1 MIPKTSNIFYID
13 QITPTKFSHLI
24 TSRALSQPHNAQGK
38 RLQKFRNC
46 ELNGMA
52 KPMTACKFPLTL
64 RSNDMSISNLKKSEI
79 FANVDG
85 NRPASSRQLYAVA
98 RHFGKVGG
106 NDQGESYRLQK
117 IYSAILLKFQ
127 NEHTETPITHSDV
140 SRFFESSEVPPK
152 FVKMINTKPVKA
164 KKIIKDTPKAK
175 KATPKVTSVKKIQA
189 DTSALSEFQA
199 RFDAITKRQDA
210 TDKKLSTFEAKL
222 DIIMAYLETD
232 PDA

>member
-1 MIPKTSNIFYID
+1 
-13 QITPTKFSHLI
+13 
-24 TSRALSQPHNAQGK
+24 
-38 RLQKFRNC
+38 
-46 ELNGMA
+46 
-52 KPMTACKFPLTL
+52 
-64 RSNDMSISNLKKSEI
+64 MSISNLKKSEI

-164 KKIIKDTPKAK
+164 KKVIKDTPKAK

-189 DTSALSEFQA
+189 DTSELSEFQA

>member
-1 MIPKTSNIFYID
+1 
-13 QITPTKFSHLI
+13 
-24 TSRALSQPHNAQGK
+24 
-38 RLQKFRNC
+38 
-46 ELNGMA
+46 
-52 KPMTACKFPLTL
+52 
-64 RSNDMSISNLKKSEI
+64 MSISNLKKSEI

-106 NDQGESYRLQK
+106 NDPGESYRLQK

-140 SRFFESSEVPPK
+140 SRFFESSEVPKK
-152 FVKMINTKPVKA
+152 FVKMINAKPVKA
-164 KKIIKDTPKAK
+164 KKVIKDTPKTA
-175 KATPKVTSVKKIQA
+175 PKVTPKATSAKKIQA
-189 DTSALSEFQA
+189 NTSELSEFQA

-210 TDKKLSTFEAKL
+210 TDKKLATFEAKL

>member
-1 MIPKTSNIFYID
+1 
-13 QITPTKFSHLI
+13 
-24 TSRALSQPHNAQGK
+24 
-38 RLQKFRNC
+38 
-46 ELNGMA
+46 
-52 KPMTACKFPLTL
+52 
-64 RSNDMSISNLKKSEI
+64 MSISNLKKSEI

-98 RHFGKVGG
+98 RHFSKVGG

-140 SRFFESSEVPPK
+140 SRFFESSEVPKK
-152 FVKMINTKPVKA
+152 FVKMINAKPVKA
-164 KKIIKDTPKAK
+164 KKVIKDTPKT
-175 KATPKVTSVKKIQA
+175 TPKVTPKVTPKATSVKKIQA
-189 DTSALSEFQA
+189 NTSELSEFQA
-199 RFDAITKRQDA
+199 RFDAIAKRQDA
-210 TDKKLSTFEAKL
+210 TDKKIATFEAKL

>member
-1 MIPKTSNIFYID
+1 
-13 QITPTKFSHLI
+13 
-24 TSRALSQPHNAQGK
+24 
-38 RLQKFRNC
+38 
-46 ELNGMA
+46 
-52 KPMTACKFPLTL
+52 
-64 RSNDMSISNLKKSEI
+64 MSISNLKKSEI

-140 SRFFESSEVPPK
+140 SRFFESSEVPKK

-164 KKIIKDTPKAK
+164 KKAKAVIKDTPKV
-175 KATPKVTSVKKIQA
+175 TPKVTTVKKIQA
-189 DTSALSEFQA
+189 DESELSEFQA

>member
-1 MIPKTSNIFYID
+1 
-13 QITPTKFSHLI
+13 
-24 TSRALSQPHNAQGK
+24 
-38 RLQKFRNC
+38 
-46 ELNGMA
+46 
-52 KPMTACKFPLTL
+52 
-64 RSNDMSISNLKKSEI
+64 MSISNLKKSEI

-140 SRFFESSEVPPK
+140 SRFFESSEVPKK
-152 FVKMINTKPVKA
+152 FVKMINAKPVKA
-164 KKIIKDTPKAK
+164 KKVIKDTPKPTP
-175 KATPKVTSVKKIQA
+175 KATPKATTVKKIQA
-189 DTSALSEFQA
+189 NTSELSEFQA
-199 RFDAITKRQDA
+199 RFDAIAKRQDA
-210 TDKKLSTFEAKL
+210 TDKKIATFEAKL

>member
-1 MIPKTSNIFYID
+1 
-13 QITPTKFSHLI
+13 
-24 TSRALSQPHNAQGK
+24 
-38 RLQKFRNC
+38 
-46 ELNGMA
+46 
-52 KPMTACKFPLTL
+52 
-64 RSNDMSISNLKKSEI
+64 MSISNLKKSEI

-98 RHFGKVGG
+98 RHFGEVGG

-140 SRFFESSEVPPK
+140 SRFFESSEVPKK
-152 FVKMINTKPVKA
+152 FVKMINAKPVKA
-164 KKIIKDTPKAK
+164 KKVIKDTPKT
-175 KATPKVTSVKKIQA
+175 TPKVTPKATSAKKIQA
-189 DTSALSEFQA
+189 NTSELSEFQA
-199 RFDAITKRQDA
+199 RFDAIAKRQDA
-210 TDKKLSTFEAKL
+210 TDKKIATFEAKL

>member
-1 MIPKTSNIFYID
+1 
-13 QITPTKFSHLI
+13 
-24 TSRALSQPHNAQGK
+24 
-38 RLQKFRNC
+38 
-46 ELNGMA
+46 
-52 KPMTACKFPLTL
+52 
-64 RSNDMSISNLKKSEI
+64 MSISNLKKSEI

-127 NEHTETPITHSDV
+127 NEYTETPITHSDV

-189 DTSALSEFQA
+189 DASELSEFQA

>member
-1 MIPKTSNIFYID
+1 
-13 QITPTKFSHLI
+13 
-24 TSRALSQPHNAQGK
+24 
-38 RLQKFRNC
+38 
-46 ELNGMA
+46 
-52 KPMTACKFPLTL
+52 
-64 RSNDMSISNLKKSEI
+64 MSISNLKKSEI

-98 RHFGKVGG
+98 RHFGEVGG

-140 SRFFESSEVPPK
+140 SRFFESSEVPKK
-152 FVKMINTKPVKA
+152 FVKMINAKPVKA
-164 KKIIKDTPKAK
+164 KKVIKDTPKT
-175 KATPKVTSVKKIQA
+175 TPKVTPKATSAKKIQA
-189 DTSALSEFQA
+189 NTSELSEFQA

-210 TDKKLSTFEAKL
+210 TDKKLATFEAKL

>member
-1 MIPKTSNIFYID
+1 
-13 QITPTKFSHLI
+13 
-24 TSRALSQPHNAQGK
+24 
-38 RLQKFRNC
+38 
-46 ELNGMA
+46 
-52 KPMTACKFPLTL
+52 
-64 RSNDMSISNLKKSEI
+64 MSISNLKKSEI

-189 DTSALSEFQA
+189 DTSELSEFQA
-199 RFDAITKRQDA
+199 RVDAITKRQDA

>member
-1 MIPKTSNIFYID
+1 
-13 QITPTKFSHLI
+13 
-24 TSRALSQPHNAQGK
+24 
-38 RLQKFRNC
+38 
-46 ELNGMA
+46 
-52 KPMTACKFPLTL
+52 
-64 RSNDMSISNLKKSEI
+64 MSISNLKKSEI

-164 KKIIKDTPKAK
+164 KKIIKDTPKAEK
-175 KATPKVTSVKKIQA
+175 PTPKVTSVKKIQA
-189 DTSALSEFQA
+189 DTSELSEFQA

>member
-1 MIPKTSNIFYID
+1 
-13 QITPTKFSHLI
+13 
-24 TSRALSQPHNAQGK
+24 
-38 RLQKFRNC
+38 
-46 ELNGMA
+46 
-52 KPMTACKFPLTL
+52 
-64 RSNDMSISNLKKSEI
+64 MSISNLKKSEI

-164 KKIIKDTPKAK
+164 KKVIKDTPKAK

-189 DTSALSEFQA
+189 DTSELSEFQA

-210 TDKKLSTFEAKL
+210 TDKKLATFEAKL

>member
-1 MIPKTSNIFYID
+1 
-13 QITPTKFSHLI
+13 
-24 TSRALSQPHNAQGK
+24 
-38 RLQKFRNC
+38 
-46 ELNGMA
+46 
-52 KPMTACKFPLTL
+52 
-64 RSNDMSISNLKKSEI
+64 MSISNLKKSEI

-175 KATPKVTSVKKIQA
+175 KSTPKVTSVKKIQA
-189 DTSALSEFQA
+189 DASELSEFQA